1 MPVPL
6 YSNEHS
12 EHNESVRNVSEIE
25 EDQTNNNL
33 IEDNFD
39 DTNLSF
45 IEPTSQKWTSSTN
58 SSSFLKKKCLVGLGD
73 VYKAALDFF
82 SKKKRIILMKKMW
95 IYVFLKAYYQT
106 CDL

>member
-12 EHNESVRNVSEIE
+12 EHNVSVGNVSEIE

-45 IEPTSQKWTSSTN
+45 IEPTPQKWTSSTN
-58 SSSFLKKKCLVGLGD
+58 SSSFKKKSV
-73 VYKAALDFF
+73 
-82 SKKKRIILMKKMW
+82 W
-95 IYVFLKAYYQT
+95 
-106 CDL
+106 